1 MVLLAALSMGLTLA
15 FLLYSLLHNSPT
27 ATQRRLEALVAAG
40 QRRVPRLQADVARER
55 SPRAELFKQKVRTLL
70 PRTMLDRL
78 SALLINAGMQNTS
91 PELFVT
97 IWALVAIVP
106 FTLAMALGLG
116 KRSPLLPLVLLVLGA
131 YLPLFYLRGK
141 VKRRRTRMLKA
152 LPDAMDL
159 LTTCVEAGLGLDA
172 AMARVGEKAKEPLGE
187 EFRLVLRTMALGRTR
202 REALQQLATR
212 TGLPELQTF
221 ANAIMQAE
229 TMGVSIGQVLRVQAD
244 AIRVQRK
251 QRAEQAAQ
259 KAPVK
264 IIIVLALF
272 IFPSMFIV
280 ILGPAMISIIQ
291 HGL

>member
-1 MVLLAALSMGLTLA
+1 MVAFAALSMGLTLA
-15 FLLYSLLHNSPT
+15 FLLYSLLHNAPT
-27 ATQRRLEALVAAG
+27 ATQRRLETLVAAS
-40 QRRVPRLQADVARER
+40 QRRAPRLQVEAVPAR
-55 SPRAELFKQKVRTLL
+55 SPRADLLKQKVRALL
-70 PRTMLDRL
+70 PRTLLDRL
-78 SALLINAGMQNTS
+78 STLLVSAGMQNTS
-91 PELFVT
+91 PELFVAVWFL
-97 IWALVAIVP
+97 IALTLFAVP
-106 FTLAMALGLG
+106 LALGLG
-116 KRSPLLPLVLLVLGA
+116 RISPLIPLIMLALGL
-131 YLPLFYLRGK
+131 YLPLFFLRSR

-172 AMARVGEKAKEPLGE
+172 AIARVGEKAKEPLGE
-187 EFRLVLRTMALGRTR
+187 EFRLVLKTMALGRTR

-221 ANAIMQAE
+221 ANAIIQAE
-229 TMGVSIGQVLRVQAD
+229 TMGVSIGQVLRVQAE
-244 AIRVQRK
+244 AIRIQRK

-259 KAPVK
+259 KAPLK

-280 ILGPAMISIIQ
+280 ILGPAMLSIMQ